1 MKQKMYL
8 MIAFMLVTLTSFAQR
23 TPDWVTNIPN
33 PTNST
38 YLYVMETG
46 SGWSELDARNQAFAK
61 ILQTTI
67 MRLGMPISSEE
78 INRAVQRGTEF
89 SVISRQY
96 NIPINKV
103 CEYSENKSGN
113 YKVYVLCQVAKAGNV
128 PVQFDGFNNCY
139 EGVNKKYAEEA
150 LSAKGWDVYENG
162 IKLDERSIRSRFANS
177 RSYDLY
183 DRGMRIRESEWFNN
197 RGERYTGNSYL
208 SLIGGGA
215 IAGGGLYACIG
226 YTKYS
231 GKNATE
237 EDKVTGERMGQ
248 IGLTVMAVGGAV
260 MLVKYIVNAYG
271 KSQVRKAV
279 RLYNNGKM
287 YSQNGLDME
296 YGFTG
301 SGVFLSLYF

>member
-8 MIAFMLVTLTSFAQR
+8 MIAFVLVTLTSFAQR

-89 SVISRQY
+89 NVISRQY

-103 CEYSENKSGN
+103 CEYTENKSGT
-113 YKVYVLCQVAKAGNV
+113 YKVYVLCQVAKAGNIS
-128 PVQFDGFNNCY
+128 VQFDSFNSCY
-139 EGVNKKYAEEA
+139 EGVNKLYSDEA
-150 LSAKGWDVYENG
+150 MAVEGWDVYENG
-162 IKLDERSIRSRFANS
+162 IKIDERSIRSRFANS

-183 DRGMRIRESEWFNN
+183 DIGMSIKE
-197 RGERYTGNSYL
+197 TDL
-208 SLIGGGA
+208 SALTLIGGV
-215 IAGGGLYACIG
+215 GL
-226 YTKYS
+226 
-231 GKNATE
+231 
-237 EDKVTGERMGQ
+237 
-248 IGLTVMAVGGAV
+248 AVGPTAMALTWLLKTELTPEQLEREGEYYDGIINAGKY
-260 MLVKYIVNAYG
+260 MLIVGGCCMLAKWGIKTYG
-271 KSQVRKAV
+271 KLKIRKAV

-287 YSQNGLDME
+287 YSQNGLDMK

-301 SGVFLSLYF
+301 SGIFLSLNF

>member
-78 INRAVQRGTEF
+78 INRAVQSGTEF

-113 YKVYVLCQVAKAGNV
+113 YKVYVLCQVAKSGNV

-139 EGVNKKYAEEA
+139 EGVNKRYADEA
-150 LSAKGWDVYENG
+150 FSAKGWDVYENG

-183 DRGMRIRESEWFNN
+183 DIGMSIHDSQWFNG
-197 RGERYTGNSYL
+197 RGRGLENSSYL
-208 SLIGGGA
+208 SLIGGTAIIVGGA
-215 IAGGGLYACIG
+215 AAAYGFLA
-226 YTKYS
+226 KER
-231 GKNATE
+231 TE
-237 EDKVTGERMGQ
+237 DDKVNQEQKRQ

-271 KSQVRKAV
+271 KSQIRKAV

-287 YSQNGLDME
+287 YSQNGLDMK

-301 SGVFLSLYF
+301 SGIFLSLNF